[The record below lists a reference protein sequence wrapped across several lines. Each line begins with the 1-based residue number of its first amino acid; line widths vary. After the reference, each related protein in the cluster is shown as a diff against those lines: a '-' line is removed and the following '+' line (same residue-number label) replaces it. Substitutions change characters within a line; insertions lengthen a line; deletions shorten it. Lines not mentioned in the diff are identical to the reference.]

1 MHKYMVKGRFEEEK
15 TSPSVSVAWTSD
27 NTLGFGNNRYESQ
40 PAYERA
46 GFLLRKHTQLET
58 EVVKVELVSLQ
69 EEGGGRGK

>member
-1 MHKYMVKGRFEEEK
+1 MDIGQYV
-15 TSPSVSVAWTSD
+15 
-27 NTLGFGNNRYESQ
+27 GNNRYESQ

-46 GFLLRKHTQLET
+46 GFLFRKHTQLET